1 MRNTYNIPC
10 SFQSLSLSD
19 KSSNSCFIFLGSE
32 DLFQKFKVPVGGD
45 QLSRV
50 RLEEAK
56 NLRSLAT
63 TRKKRFENLDPII
76 IEFWHMKQDF
86 LEVFKV

>member
-1 MRNTYNIPC
+1 
-10 SFQSLSLSD
+10 
-19 KSSNSCFIFLGSE
+19 
-32 DLFQKFKVPVGGD
+32 
-45 QLSRV
+45 V